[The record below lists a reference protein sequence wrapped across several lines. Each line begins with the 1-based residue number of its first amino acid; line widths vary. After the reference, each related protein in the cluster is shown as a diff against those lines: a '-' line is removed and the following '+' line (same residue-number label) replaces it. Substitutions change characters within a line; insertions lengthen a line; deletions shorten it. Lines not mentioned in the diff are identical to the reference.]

1 MIVLLVERVKP
12 SLRGELTRWLLE
24 PRPGVFVGQVSARV
38 RDRLWDKLCRSLD
51 SGAALLIYTTNTE
64 QGFGLRSFGDTS
76 RELVDFEGLWL
87 IRLPRSSEQGS

>member
-38 RDRLWDKLCRSLD
+38 RDRLWDRLCRSLD
-51 SGAALLIYTTNTE
+51 TGAALLIYTTNTE
-64 QGFGLRSFGDTS
+64 QGFGLRSYGETS
-76 RELVDFEGLWL
+76 RELVDFDGLWL
-87 IRLPRSSEQGS
+87 IRLPRSSGPSE

>member
-1 MIVLLVERVKP
+1 MIVLLVQRAKP

-51 SGAALLIYTTNTE
+51 SGAALLIYTTNNE
-64 QGFGLRSFGDTS
+64 QSFGLRTFGETA
-76 RELVDFEGLWL
+76 REIVEHEGLWL
-87 IRLPRSSEQGS
+87 VRLPRSLESNE